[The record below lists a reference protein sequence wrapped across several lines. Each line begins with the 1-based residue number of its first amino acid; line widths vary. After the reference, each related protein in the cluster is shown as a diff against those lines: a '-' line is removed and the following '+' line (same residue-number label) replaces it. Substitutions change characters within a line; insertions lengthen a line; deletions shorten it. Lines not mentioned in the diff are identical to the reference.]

1 MAASDNPLLKEKNKK
16 DPTLFCTAY
25 KRNRFFMFTRRDPE
39 S

>member
-1 MAASDNPLLKEKNKK
+1 MAASDNPLYKESEMR

-25 KRNRFFMFTRRDPE
+25 KRNRFYLFTKREPD